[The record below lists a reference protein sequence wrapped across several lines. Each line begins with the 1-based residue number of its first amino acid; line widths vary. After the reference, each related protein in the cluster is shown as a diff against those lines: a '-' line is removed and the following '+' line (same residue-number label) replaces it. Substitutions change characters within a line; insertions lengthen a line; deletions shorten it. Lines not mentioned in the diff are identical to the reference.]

1 MVGKK
6 CWKKMVGK
14 NGEKIN
20 FGKKMVGKN
29 DEKMVGKMVGKNS
42 GKK

>member
-1 MVGKK
+1 
-6 CWKKMVGK
+6 MVGK